1 MSSGPLLALHLPC
14 LSPQHL
20 LAPRL
25 GVATGCYRWVHAN
38 SKYLQ
43 HHGSSSSQGA
53 GLAPPPD
60 SGPPT
65 SHLQEHGM
73 ERGNTGLEKEGIFVG
88 LDNTL
93 STLMLEVR
101 ADGPSSQ
108 SWILR
113 CKDQGS
119 FVPWFL
125 PRDVPPSLHLSLWLA
140 FRAPSSPQLSVL
152 PPGPSVH
159 TIAVD
164 QNDGQHV
171 ILAQHSPGRVP
182 AGFRRPVL

>member
-1 MSSGPLLALHLPC
+1 MSSGPLLTLHLPC
-14 LSPQHL
+14 LGPQHL

-25 GVATGCYRWVHAN
+25 GAATGCYRWVHAN

-60 SGPPT
+60 SGRPI

-73 ERGNTGLEKEGIFVG
+73 ERGNKGLEEGIFVG

-93 STLMLEVR
+93 STLI

-108 SWILR
+108 CWILR
-113 CKDQGS
+113 YKDQGS

-125 PRDVPPSLHLSLWLA
+125 PRDVSPSLHLCLWLL
-140 FRAPSSPQLSVL
+140 FVL
-152 PPGPSVH
+152 PHPLSSQSSHKALPCTPSQL
-159 TIAVD
+159 TRMMA
-164 QNDGQHV
+164 
-171 ILAQHSPGRVP
+171 SM
-182 AGFRRPVL
+182 